1 MLGKLLKY
9 EMKMFGRILLPLYGL
24 LIATSVITGLS
35 LSAVMINVLDE
46 YLMAFMPI
54 VYGVIL
60 VAVGVMTIVLLINSF
75 YKNLLGREGYLMFSL
90 PVSTNKLIS
99 AKLISNVIWII
110 LSVLAFVIS
119 AGALAFTMIALSG
132 EDPAMIITPPF
143 EEIAHTLSQVTPT
156 MVINIILGIVVLI
169 VIMALMIIRIYAAMA
184 IGSQWNEHRIIGSI
198 LAYGGFRIAEAVIM
212 TILGMTG
219 YASHYIFALLNRPF
233 DMDGV
238 ANPFGF
244 GLLIMIVGF
253 GIVAAIYWFVTWYFL
268 EKRLNLE

>member
-35 LSAVMINVLDE
+35 LSAVMNNVLDE

-99 AKLISNVIWII
+99 AKVISNVIWII
-110 LSVLAFVIS
+110 FSVLAFIIS
-119 AGALAFTMIALSG
+119 ASALAFTMIGLSG
-132 EDPAMIITPPF
+132 EDPVTIVTPTF

-156 MVINIILGIVVLI
+156 MIINIILGIIVL
-169 VIMALMIIRIYAAMA
+169 IIRIYAAMA

-198 LAYGGFRIAEAVIM
+198 LAYGGFQIAEAVIM

-233 DMDGV
+233 DMNGV

>member
-1 MLGKLLKY
+1 
-9 EMKMFGRILLPLYGL
+9 
-24 LIATSVITGLS
+24 
-35 LSAVMINVLDE
+35 MI
-46 YLMAFMPI
+46 
-54 VYGVIL
+54 
-60 VAVGVMTIVLLINSF
+60 
-75 YKNLLGREGYLMFSL
+75 
-90 PVSTNKLIS
+90 
-99 AKLISNVIWII
+99 
-110 LSVLAFVIS
+110 
-119 AGALAFTMIALSG
+119 
-132 EDPAMIITPPF
+132 
-143 EEIAHTLSQVTPT
+143 
-156 MVINIILGIVVLI
+156 INIILGIVVFI
-169 VIMALMIIRIYAAMA
+169 VIISLMIIRIYAAMA

-198 LAYGGFRIAEAVIM
+198 LAYGGFQIAEAVIM

>member
-35 LSAVMINVLDE
+35 LSAVMNNVLDE

-90 PVSTNKLIS
+90 PVSTNKLIG
-99 AKLISNVIWII
+99 AKVISNVIWII
-110 LSVLAFVIS
+110 FSVLAFIIS
-119 AGALAFTMIALSG
+119 ASALAFTMIGLSG
-132 EDPAMIITPPF
+132 EDPVTIVTPTF

-156 MVINIILGIVVLI
+156 MIINIILGIVVFI
-169 VIMALMIIRIYAAMA
+169 VIISLMIIRIYAAMA

-198 LAYGGFRIAEAVIM
+198 LAYGGLQIAEAVIM

>member
-1 MLGKLLKY
+1 MNISGRYLNVR
-9 EMKMFGRILLPLYGL
+9 EVIKMFGRILLPLYGL
-24 LIATSVITGLS
+24 LIATSIITGLS
-35 LSAVMINVLDE
+35 LSAVMNNVLDE
-46 YLMAFMPI
+46 YLMVFMPI

-99 AKLISNVIWII
+99 AKVISNVIWII
-110 LSVLAFVIS
+110 FSVLAFIIS
-119 AGALAFTMIALSG
+119 ASALAFTMIGLV
-132 EDPAMIITPPF
+132 TPTF

-156 MVINIILGIVVLI
+156 MIINIILGIVVFI
-169 VIMALMIIRIYAAMA
+169 VIISLMIIRIYAAMA

-198 LAYGGFRIAEAVIM
+198 LAYGGFQIAEAVIM

>member
-24 LIATSVITGLS
+24 LIAIAIITGLS
-35 LSAVMINVLDE
+35 LAAIMNNVLDE

-99 AKLISNVIWII
+99 AKVISNVIWII
-110 LSVLAFVIS
+110 LSVVAFIIS
-119 AGALAFTMIALSG
+119 AVALACTMVLLSG
-132 EDPAMIITPPF
+132 EDPVVIVTPTF
-143 EEIAHTLSQVTPT
+143 EEIVRTLGQMTPT
-156 MVINIILGIVVLI
+156 LFINILLGIVVVI
-169 VIMALMIIRIYAAMA
+169 VLMALMIIRIYAAMA

-198 LAYGGFRIAEAVIM
+198 LAYGGFQIAEAVIM